1 LEGDIV
7 SEPWGQQ
14 PQQSGGDWSVPQ
26 GGEGSGSFGPP
37 PVDPQYGAP
46 QYAGQQPQQPQY
58 GAPQQPAPQFGA
70 DQPQYGE
77 QPQYGQPGFGAPGA
91 PGGYGGYVPP
101 QQEKNGFSIAG
112 LILCFLPLFGLIFS
126 ILGLVRSGK
135 IGGKGRG
142 LAIAGLVLSL
152 VFAGGYTAIGV
163 ALSKSTQLDPGCTSA
178 ESSFRSM
185 QSKLTADGN
194 KLTTDGG
201 NQATLQSDLTLL
213 STDLTNMKS
222 ALDSALSQ
230 AKKQEVK
237 DKLQALDGDLTTMLN
252 GLKAIQ
258 TGDTSQLNS
267 FEAAANR
274 IGPEADAVDSICSF

>member
-1 LEGDIV
+1 M

-26 GGEGSGSFGPP
+26 GGEESGSFAPP
-37 PVDPQYGAP
+37 PVDPQYGSP
-46 QYAGQQPQQPQY
+46 QYAGQQAQPQY
-58 GAPQQPAPQFGA
+58 SAPQQPAQPFGA
-70 DQPQYGE
+70 AGQPQYGE
-77 QPQYGQPGFGAPGA
+77 QPQYGQPGFGAPAG

-112 LILCFLPLFGLIFS
+112 IILCFLPLFGLIFS

-152 VFAGGYTAIGV
+152 VFVGGYAAIGV

-194 KLTTDGG
+194 KLTSDGG
-201 NQATLQSDLTLL
+201 NQATLQSDLVLL
-213 STDLTNMKS
+213 NTDLTNMKS
-222 ALDSALSQ
+222 ALDNALGQ

-237 DKLQALDGDLTTMLN
+237 DKLQALDTDLTTMLN
-252 GLKAIQ
+252 GLKALQ
-258 TGDTSQLNS
+258 SGDTGQLDA
-267 FEAAANR
+267 FQTAANR

>member
-1 LEGDIV
+1 M

-26 GGEGSGSFGPP
+26 GGEESGSFAPP
-37 PVDPQYGAP
+37 PVDPQYGSQ
-46 QYAGQQPQQPQY
+46 QYAGQQAQPQY
-58 GAPQQPAPQFGA
+58 GAPQ
-70 DQPQYGE
+70 QPQYGE
-77 QPQYGQPGFGAPGA
+77 QPQYGQPGFGAPAG

-101 QQEKNGFSIAG
+101 QQEKNGFAIAG
-112 LILCFLPLFGLIFS
+112 LILFFTVVLGLIFS

-135 IGGKGRG
+135 VGGKGRG

-152 VFAGGYTAIGV
+152 LAGAGYGALGVFAAN
-163 ALSKSTQLDPGCTSA
+163 STQLDPGCTSA

-201 NQATLQSDLTLL
+201 NQATLQSDLVLL
-213 STDLTNMKS
+213 NTDLTNMKS
-222 ALDSALSQ
+222 ALDNALGQ

-237 DKLQALDGDLTTMLN
+237 DKLQALDTDLTAMLN
-252 GLKAIQ
+252 GLKALQ
-258 TGDTSQLNS
+258 QGDTTQLDS
-267 FEAAANR
+267 FQTAADR

>member
-1 LEGDIV
+1 V

-26 GGEGSGSFGPP
+26 GGEQSGSFAPP
-37 PVDPQYGAP
+37 PVDPQYGSQ
-46 QYAGQQPQQPQY
+46 QYAGQQAQPQY
-58 GAPQQPAPQFGA
+58 GAPQQPAQPFGA
-70 DQPQYGE
+70 AGQPQYGE
-77 QPQYGQPGFGAPGA
+77 QPQYGQPGFGAPAG

-101 QQEKNGFSIAG
+101 QQEKNGFSVAG
-112 LILCFLPLFGLIFS
+112 IILCFLPLFGLIFS

-152 VFAGGYTAIGV
+152 VFVGGYAAIGV

-194 KLTTDGG
+194 KLTSDGG
-201 NQATLQSDLTLL
+201 NQATLQSDLVLL
-213 STDLTNMKS
+213 NTDLTNMKS
-222 ALDSALSQ
+222 ALDNALGQ

-237 DKLQALDGDLTTMLN
+237 DKLQALDTDLTTMLN
-252 GLKAIQ
+252 GLKALQ
-258 TGDTSQLNS
+258 SGDTGQLDS
-267 FEAAANR
+267 FQTAANR

>member
-1 LEGDIV
+1 M

-26 GGEGSGSFGPP
+26 GGEESGSFAPP
-37 PVDPQYGAP
+37 PVDPQYGSQ
-46 QYAGQQPQQPQY
+46 QYAGQQAQPQY
-58 GAPQQPAPQFGA
+58 GAPQ
-70 DQPQYGE
+70 QPQYGE
-77 QPQYGQPGFGAPGA
+77 QPQYGQPGFGAPAG

-112 LILCFLPLFGLIFS
+112 IILCFLPLFGLIFS

-152 VFAGGYTAIGV
+152 VFVGGYAAIGV
-163 ALSKSTQLDPGCTSA
+163 ALSKTTQLDPGCTSA

-201 NQATLQSDLTLL
+201 NQATLQSDLVLL
-213 STDLTNMKS
+213 NTDLTNMKS
-222 ALDSALSQ
+222 ALDNALGQ

-237 DKLQALDGDLTTMLN
+237 DKLQALDTDLTTMLN
-252 GLKAIQ
+252 GLKALQ
-258 TGDTSQLNS
+258 QGDTTQLDS
-267 FEAAANR
+267 FQTAADR